1 MMRILNDKRV
11 EYSKGKVLELELL
24 LNRIG
29 IVFKP
34 VEDDTPE
41 EESLQAALSAQV
53 RKNEYKGT
61 QGKDRGGPKQSRNPR
76 PDRAESESDPI
87 ISCKSSLRRLAA
99 EFVENPLDC
108 LLRVNGLV
116 LGIQ

>member
-1 MMRILNDKRV
+1 MMRMLNDERV
-11 EYSKGKVLELELL
+11 EYSKGKVLDRELL

-29 IVFKP
+29 SVFKP
-34 VEDDTPE
+34 IEDGTPE

-53 RKNEYKGT
+53 RKNEYRDM
-61 QGKDRGGPKQSRNPR
+61 QVKDQGGPKQSQNPR